1 MEPYKQK
8 LLEKLHTHVSYIQEK
23 IHESMNSVRGMA
35 TKSLKEIGSM
45 QPADQLVYMQ
55 LKAYA
60 VDRMEQLERLHGSP
74 YFTQCEVVD
83 DTTGE
88 TKKYF
93 FAKHQFVEE
102 SLYSWVSPIASI
114 RFESPGPITY
124 TAPSGEIKKMTVV
137 RKEQYMIVDGKV
149 LFFTEEEQN
158 KARNL
163 IYQEHFTKQK
173 SEFIL
178 PEIVAQ
184 MEKAQDTVIRADYKY
199 PLVISGPAGSGKTT
213 LALHRVAYLTQAP
226 DTAPLYTAD
235 SIVVLV
241 QDSGTREYFSHLLP
255 GLGIHGVSIL
265 TFSEWAM
272 NVLGLV
278 GYAYV
283 NRHGETEEKKDLYEY
298 QKLRALREG
307 KFVYSSDPF
316 VELARGYR
324 KYFSKPSIALFDAQ
338 KKEKQFDRFDL
349 TILLQSYLAKFG
361 KFEIRREYNSIVKG
375 VMKKKIQKRDIV
387 YNLVIVDEF
396 QNYLPEQ
403 LSILKACVSDRT
415 ESILYVG
422 DMGQQVYLGTIKD
435 WSDMSESIK
444 PERNIR
450 LDKVY
455 RNTRNILEYI
465 QSLGYKVGIPE
476 GIKEGPEVVEKIC
489 DSVTVEIDHIKSR
502 IEKYKEGSIG
512 VIAKNS
518 EYLEPFR
525 KEFAEHKNI
534 HLLTMNESQGVEF
547 DLVCIVGINNETFAV
562 PEYAGVTSSHIV
574 ERKRIQKDLLYIALT
589 RAITEL
595 HVLGTIKVHSEY

>member
-1 MEPYKQK
+1 M
-8 LLEKLHTHVSYIQEK
+8 QEK
-23 IHESMNSVRGMA
+23 ILESMDSVRGMA

-74 YFTQCEVVD
+74 YFTECEVVD
-83 DTTGE
+83 DVTGE
-88 TKKYF
+88 IKKYF

-114 RFESPGPITY
+114 RFETPGPIEY
-124 TAPSGEIKKMTVV
+124 TNPNGDTKKMTIV

-184 MEKAQDTVIRADYKY
+184 MEKAQDTVIRAGYKY

-226 DTAPLYTAD
+226 DTASLYTTD
-235 SIVVLV
+235 SIIVLV
-241 QDSGTREYFSHLLP
+241 QDSGTRDYFSHLLP
-255 GLGIHGVSIL
+255 GLGIHGVSIG

-272 NVLGLV
+272 TVLGLE
-278 GYAYV
+278 GYTYV
-283 NRHGETEEKKDLYEY
+283 SRYGNTEEEKDLYEY
-298 QKLRALREG
+298 QKLQTLREG
-307 KFVYSSDPF
+307 KCIYSSDPSTT
-316 VELARGYR
+316 LARGYK
-324 KYFSKPSIALFDAQ
+324 KYFSKNSVAIFDQQ
-338 KKEKQFDRFDL
+338 KKEKVLDRFDL
-349 TILLQSYLAKFG
+349 TILLHAHLEKFG
-361 KFEIRREYNSIVKG
+361 KFEIVREYNSIVKG
-375 VMKKKIQKRDIV
+375 VMKKKIQKRDVV
-387 YNLVIVDEF
+387 YSLAIIDEF

-403 LSILKACVSDRT
+403 LSILKQCVSDKT

-422 DMGQQVYLGTIKD
+422 DMGQQVYLGTIKN
-435 WSDMSESIK
+435 WSDMAESIK

-476 GIKEGPEVVEKIC
+476 GIKQGPEVVEKIC
-489 DSVTVEIDHIKSR
+489 ENAISEIAHIKNH

-518 EYLEPFR
+518 EYLELFR
-525 KEFAEHKNI
+525 KEFGEHKNI
-534 HLLTMNESQGVEF
+534 HLLTMQESQGVEF
-547 DLVCIVGINNETFAV
+547 DLVCIVGVNDETFKVA
-562 PEYAGVTSSHIV
+562 EYAGVSPTHIE
-574 ERKRIQKDLLYIALT
+574 ERKRIQKDLLYVALT

-595 HVLGTIKVHSEY
+595 HVLGKEKPILP

>member
-1 MEPYKQK
+1 MDKNKQK
-8 LLEKLHTHVSYIQEK
+8 LLDNLRTHISYIQEK

-60 VDRMEQLERLHGSP
+60 VDRMEQLQRLYGSP

-83 DTTGE
+83 DSTGE

-93 FAKHQFVEE
+93 FAKHQFIEE

-124 TAPSGEIKKMTVV
+124 TNSNGETKNMTIV

-226 DTAPLYTAD
+226 DTASLYTTD
-235 SIVVLV
+235 SIIVFV
-241 QDSGTREYFSHLLP
+241 QDTGTRDYFSHLLP
-255 GLGIHGVSIL
+255 GLGIHGVSIV

-272 NVLGLV
+272 SVLRLD
-278 GYAYV
+278 GYTYV
-283 NRHGETEEKKDLYEY
+283 SRYGNTEEEKDLYEY
-298 QKLRALREG
+298 QKLQALREG
-307 KFVYSSDPF
+307 KCVYSSDPF
-316 VELARGYR
+316 TALAREYK
-324 KYFSKPSIALFDAQ
+324 KYFSKKSISLFDQQ
-338 KKEKQFDRFDL
+338 KKDKALDRFDL
-349 TILLQSYLAKFG
+349 TILLRSHLEKFG
-361 KFEIRREYNSIVKG
+361 KFEIVREYNSIVKG
-375 VMKKKIQKRDIV
+375 VMKKKVQKRDIE
-387 YNLVIVDEF
+387 YSLAIVDEF

-403 LSILKACVSDRT
+403 LAILKQCVSDRT

-422 DMGQQVYLGTIKD
+422 DMGQQVYLGTIKNWD
-435 WSDMSESIK
+435 DMSESIK

-465 QSLGYKVGIPE
+465 QSLGYAVGIPE

-489 DSVTVEIDHIKSR
+489 DTAVAEISHIKNQ

-534 HLLTMNESQGVEF
+534 HLLTMQESQGVEF
-547 DLVCIVGINNETFAV
+547 DLVCIVGINDGTFTV
-562 PEYAGVTSSHIV
+562 TEYAGVSPEHIA
-574 ERKRIQKDLLYIALT
+574 ERKRIQKDLLYVALT

-595 HVLGTIKVHSEY
+595 HVLGKEKLILS